1 MQSIEEKLHKA
12 ALDAI
17 VRGEDR
23 EDLLENLQAHI
34 GRDRARMIIDRAY
47 AEFEA
52 LKQSGRLHDFEMSL
66 LDRKTRTTI
75 SGYIGMFMI
84 FIALAVA
91 AIAYFDVFPG
101 STYRIPVGL
110 FAVGLLLVAT
120 GVRKV

>member
-1 MQSIEEKLHKA
+1 MQSVEERLHKA

-23 EDLLENLQAHI
+23 EDLLEKLQAHV
-34 GRDRARMIIDRAY
+34 GQDRARVIIDRAY

-52 LKQSGRLHDFEMSL
+52 LKQSGRLHEFEMSL
-66 LDRKTRTTI
+66 LGRKTRTTI
-75 SGYIGMFMI
+75 SGYIGIFMI
-84 FIALAVA
+84 FIALAAA

-110 FAVGLLLVAT
+110 FVVGLLLVAT